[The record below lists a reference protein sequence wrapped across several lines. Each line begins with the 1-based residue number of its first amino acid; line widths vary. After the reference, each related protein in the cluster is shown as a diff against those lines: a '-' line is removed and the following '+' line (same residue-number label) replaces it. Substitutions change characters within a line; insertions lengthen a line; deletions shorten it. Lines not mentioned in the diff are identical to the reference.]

1 MFYRRPL
8 KGQPMPSGKKRDAI
22 EKSFLKEL
30 SRTLDLTKTVER
42 LGITEDEARGLFSS
56 IQKRLF
62 GPTPPTPPKPP
73 KSAEQRPPEQK
84 SFTEAADRTF
94 SIYVDGA
101 SRGNPGLAGAGAVI
115 KDGEGNVIKRIKRS
129 LGITTNNIAEY
140 RALILGLKGAK
151 RLGLSR
157 VKIFADS
164 ELVVKQLKG
173 EYRVKNEG
181 LKPLHSEARDL
192 ARGFEGFTITYISRD
207 KNAEADRLANKAI
220 DHGEEHPVMV

>member
-1 MFYRRPL
+1 
-8 KGQPMPSGKKRDAI
+8 MPSGKKRDAI

-30 SRTLDLTKTVER
+30 SRTLDLAKTVER
-42 LGITEDEARGLFSS
+42 LKLTEDEARGLFSS

-62 GPTPPTPPKPP
+62 GPAPPAPPKPH
-73 KSAEQRPPEQK
+73 KSAEQGGVNE
-84 SFTEAADRTF
+84 DRTF
-94 SIYVDGA
+94 SVYVDGA

-115 KDGEGNVIKRIKRS
+115 KDGEGNVVKRLKRS

-140 RALILGLKGAK
+140 KALIMGLKGAK

-181 LKPLHSEARDL
+181 LKPLHTEARDL

-207 KNAEADRLANKAI
+207 KNAEADKLANKAI
-220 DHGEEHPVMV
+220 DHRGEPSAPPVMV

>member
-1 MFYRRPL
+1 
-8 KGQPMPSGKKRDAI
+8 MPSGKKRDAI

-30 SRTLDLTKTVER
+30 SRTLDLEKTVER
-42 LGITEDEARGLFSS
+42 LGITEDEARGLFSY

-62 GPTPPTPPKPP
+62 GPNPPKPP
-73 KSAEQRPPEQK
+73 KSAEQRP
-84 SFTEAADRTF
+84 FTEAADRTF
-94 SIYVDGA
+94 SVYVDGA
-101 SRGNPGLAGAGAVI
+101 SRGNPGRAGAGAVI
-115 KDGEGNVIKRIKRS
+115 KDGEGKVVKRLKRS

-140 RALILGLKGAK
+140 KALIMGLKEAK
-151 RLGLSR
+151 RLGLSH

-192 ARGFEGFTITYISRD
+192 AYGFKGFTITYISRD
-207 KNAEADRLANKAI
+207 KNTEADKLANKAI
-220 DHGEEHPVMV
+220 DHRGEPSAPPVMV